1 MCLCAKLL
9 QSCLTL
15 CDPMDCSLP
24 GYSVHG
30 DSPSKNTGVGCHF
43 LLQGIF
49 PTQGSNPFPL
59 CLPALAGGFFTTG
72 TTWEAHMYV
81 YKDCKIHIHIAFY
94 IHMYLY
100 TYKNK
105 CIYIYIYKIWNL
117 DLDFLLRKCSLSHDF
132 SVVLSK
138 WCLKLYCPRQCFRN
152 SKVKYCYY
160 IYLRYMDKR
169 MKTTAAT
176 LKQLI

>member
-1 MCLCAKLL
+1 MKVKVA
-9 QSCLTL
+9 QSCPIL
-15 CDPMDCSLP
+15 CDSMDCPWNSPGQNTRVCSL
-24 GYSVHG
+24 S
-30 DSPSKNTGVGCHF
+30 

-59 CLPALAGGFFTTG
+59 CLPALPGGFFTTG

-81 YKDCKIHIHIAFY
+81 YKDSKIHIHIAFY

-105 CIYIYIYKIWNL
+105 CCIYIYIYKIWNL
-117 DLDFLLRKCSLSHDF
+117 GLDFLLRKCSLSHDF